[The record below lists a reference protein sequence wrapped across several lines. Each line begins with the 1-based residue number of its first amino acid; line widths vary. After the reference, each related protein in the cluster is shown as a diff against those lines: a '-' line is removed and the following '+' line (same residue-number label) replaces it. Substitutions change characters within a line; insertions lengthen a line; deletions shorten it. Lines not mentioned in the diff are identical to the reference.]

1 MLLTTS
7 IGFYYSIIWKLE
19 YVECF
24 SLLSSL
30 SGLKYC
36 IFCIQLCL
44 ELLKNYNIFKK
55 PIKVKEIQHI
65 VNNLGLKRT
74 KGYESTAVKTF
85 VHKRGLNIKYKK
97 KDIGV

>member
-1 MLLTTS
+1 
-7 IGFYYSIIWKLE
+7 
-19 YVECF
+19 
-24 SLLSSL
+24 
-30 SGLKYC
+30 
-36 IFCIQLCL
+36 LCL

-97 KDIGV
+97 KDIGVKLSMNHQKFILHGTSCIFTRR